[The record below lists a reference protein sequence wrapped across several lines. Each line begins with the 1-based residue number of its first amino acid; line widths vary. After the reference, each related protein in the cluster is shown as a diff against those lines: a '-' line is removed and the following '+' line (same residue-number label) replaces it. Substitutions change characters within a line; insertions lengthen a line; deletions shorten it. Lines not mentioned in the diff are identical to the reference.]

1 MGGTEHG
8 SEPAF
13 CDRAGVVN
21 SDDGPPDLPGWWKG
35 LVSVVLML
43 VTILTMSFIFER
55 MPSFGGDTPVHGP
68 GATIVGWLLFLVMLV
83 AFLLGMAAIFFA
95 VFGGLGTLM
104 TRASLWVYR
113 SRWRGQASA
122 RAEVAALAVEVRAL
136 RQELDAGKSS
146 IVLSPRSS
154 GLSAQHQ
161 GFDATEG
168 SGRPARAMRTEVGD
182 DAAADRAARIA
193 TDKAAARGRPGS
205 TGS

>member
-1 MGGTEHG
+1 
-8 SEPAF
+8 
-13 CDRAGVVN
+13 VN
-21 SDDGPPDLPGWWKG
+21 SDDGPPDLPGWWTG

-43 VTILTMSFIFER
+43 VTILTMSFIFNR

-113 SRWRGQASA
+113 SRWRGQAAA

-136 RQELDAGKSS
+136 RQELDGGKPS

-168 SGRPARAMRTEVGD
+168 SGRPARAMKTEAGD

-193 TDKAAARGRPGS
+193 TDKAAARGRPGRTNS
-205 TGS
+205 